1 MNHFTAVNHQPDKPF
16 VCTCNDDRNYH
27 EKFDILLNFIENFIQ
42 IHVYR

>member
-16 VCTCNDDRNYH
+16 IYTGNDDRNYH

-42 IHVYR
+42 RHVYR